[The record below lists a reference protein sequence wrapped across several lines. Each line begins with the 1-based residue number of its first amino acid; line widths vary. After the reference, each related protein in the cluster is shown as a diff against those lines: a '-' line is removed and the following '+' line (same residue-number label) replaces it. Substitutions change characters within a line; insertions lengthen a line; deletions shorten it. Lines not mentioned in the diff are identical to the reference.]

1 MPEKNCPFLTFDST
15 QRRVSS
21 RGRTWSRVVSS
32 AGRISSGCVK
42 VVVFDGDVQE
52 NASESVNAVV
62 IMCLC
67 IVIFLFWVT
76 KIRNI
81 LQFRAKGLSLKVYL
95 EISRRC
101 SIGHRDSGDIGY
113 LTNGS
118 ARAGLII
125 MKFNFYG
132 KNC

>member
-95 EISRRC
+95 AISCRC
-101 SIGHRDSGDIGY
+101 SI
-113 LTNGS
+113 
-118 ARAGLII
+118 
-125 MKFNFYG
+125 
-132 KNC
+132 